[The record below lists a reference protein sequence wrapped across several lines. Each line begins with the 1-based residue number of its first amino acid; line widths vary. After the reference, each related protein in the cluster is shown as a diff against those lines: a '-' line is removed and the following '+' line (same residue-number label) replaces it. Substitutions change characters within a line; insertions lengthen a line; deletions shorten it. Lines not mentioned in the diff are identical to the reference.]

1 MSWSGGCI
9 NGIRF
14 ADEGGSPTRA
24 WIVAADTDADDQPN
38 NKVII
43 IDVAVDSDDMCAID
57 GDFYLEWQNKTDASG
72 WNDLSSTG
80 ELRWGNVSDYANN
93 DTLAIADFNGTENC
107 STMGV
112 TATTE
117 PNTEKESANLVQL
130 TSIGSKD
137 LINFCWAVDL
147 NFATA
152 AKDYEFRIS
161 QNGGGSGVFK
171 TFTAVVKVVAAGKI
185 DVVSRNKD
193 SSATVGSVLVTA
205 MLSDGGTPPKPVVG
219 EKVVA
224 QGTTNG
230 SGVLSLTGLVSGF
243 KYFLHYYKDD
253 TADLADGTIEITAVA
268 A

>member
-1 MSWSGGCI
+1 MSWAGGCI

-24 WIVAADTDADDQPN
+24 WIVGADVDAVNQPN
-38 NKVII
+38 NKTII
-43 IDVAVDSDDMCAID
+43 IDVAADSDDMCTID
-57 GDFYLEWQNKTDASG
+57 GDFVLEWQNKTDASG
-72 WNDLSSTG
+72 WNDLAATG
-80 ELRWGNVSDYANN
+80 ELKWGTVSDYANN

-117 PNTEKESANLVQL
+117 PNTEKEGANLVQV

-147 NFATA
+147 SGALA
-152 AKDYEFRIS
+152 GKDYEFRIS
-161 QNGGGSGVFK
+161 QNGGGSGIFK
-171 TFTAVVKVVAAGKI
+171 TFTAVVSVVAAGKI
-185 DVVSRNKD
+185 DVVSRNAD
-193 SSATVGSVLVTA
+193 SSATVGGVTVSA
-205 MLSDGGTPPKPVVG
+205 FTSDEAGTDPKPIG
-219 EKVVA
+219 EMLGQIV
-224 QGTTNG
+224 TNG
-230 SGVLSLTGLVSGF
+230 SGVGSVTGLVSGQ

-253 TADLADGTIEITAVA
+253 TTDLADGTIEITAVA